1 MYIRRSEMKKFL
13 FIIVLILTSLPLLAQ
28 QYQQPYQQPYGNPT
42 YGNPAYGQPGYQQ
55 PTYNPQMGGQMMQG
69 GQPYNQYNQP
79 GYNPQMGGPMMRP
92 NQPMM
97 QNQQMMGG
105 MPPLPQPITDMRAAF
120 STGYIRVIGE
130 SEAGQRRY
138 AALRAAKVVAQRDLL
153 EVIQGVTVFGDT
165 TVQNGLLANDVI
177 RSTVQGFLQGA
188 RECGRYYDMTQGVGY
203 VCLEVG
209 TKSFVTTMFQDP
221 NARQAIMQAVPPAP
235 MYQPQVVP
243 PAPQVYDGLIVDTTG
258 TNFRPALINRIL
270 NDKGEILY
278 DPTKIAED
286 ILAQRGCGDYTNE
299 VGKAKAI
306 LSERGVRNPL
316 IVKAVGVVKFTDVK
330 VSDNDA
336 TTIFTSN
343 QKTNFLEGAKVVFVL
358 K

>member
-1 MYIRRSEMKKFL
+1 MKFSRL
-13 FIIVLILTSLPLLAQ
+13 LIILIFTLCSTFVFAQ
-28 QYQQPYQQPYGNPT
+28 QYNQPQPYN
-42 YGNPAYGQPGYQQ
+42 PGYQQ
-55 PTYNPQMGGQMMQG
+55 PYTPGYQQPQPYNQPPYGNMPYNPQM
-69 GQPYNQYNQP
+69 
-79 GYNPQMGGPMMRP
+79 R
-92 NQPMM
+92 QPMM
-97 QNQQMMGG
+97 QNQPMGQPMIQGG
-105 MPPLPQPITDMRAAF
+105 MPPLPQPITNPSAAF
-120 STGYIRVIGE
+120 SLGYMRVIGE

-153 EVIQGVTVFGDT
+153 EVIQGVTVSGDT
-165 TVQNGLLANDVI
+165 TVQNGLLVNDVI

-209 TKSFVTTMFQDP
+209 TKSFVTAMFRDQ
-221 NARQAIMQAVPPAP
+221 NARQAIFQAVSPAP
-235 MYQPQVVP
+235 SFQPQVVP
-243 PAPQVYDGLIVDTTG
+243 PTPQVYDGLIVDTTG

-299 VGKAKAI
+299 IGKAKAI
-306 LSERGVRNPL
+306 LSERGVNNPL
-316 IVKAVGVVKFTDVK
+316 IVKAIGVVKYTDVK
-330 VSDNDA
+330 ISADDA
-336 TTIFTSN
+336 TAVFASN

-358 K
+358 R

>member
-1 MYIRRSEMKKFL
+1 MKLNKFVFAILL
-13 FIIVLILTSLPLLAQ
+13 FIFMLFSLSVFAQ
-28 QYQQPYQQPYGNPT
+28 TYNQPYNQPYNPSYQQPAPYNQQAPNYNQPYNQQMMQQP
-42 YGNPAYGQPGYQQ
+42 GQY
-55 PTYNPQMGGQMMQG
+55 GGQMMQQPMQQPYGG
-69 GQPYNQYNQP
+69 GQ
-79 GYNPQMGGPMMRP
+79 YNPQMMQQ
-92 NQPMM
+92 QP
-97 QNQQMMGG
+97 QMMGG
-105 MPPLPQPITDMRAAF
+105 MPPLPQPITNPQAAF
-120 STGYIRVIGE
+120 ATGYIRVIGE

-153 EVIQGVTVFGDT
+153 EVIQGVTVAGDT
-165 TVQNGLLANDVI
+165 TVQNGLLVNDVI

-188 RECGRYYDMTQGVGY
+188 RECGRYYDMSQGVGY

-221 NARQAIMQAVPPAP
+221 NARQAIFNAVPPAP
-235 MYQPQVVP
+235 VFQPQIVP

-270 NDKGEILY
+270 NEKGEIIY

-299 VGKAKAI
+299 IGKAKAI

-316 IVKAVGVVKFTDVK
+316 VVKAVGVVKFTDVK
-330 VSDNDA
+330 VSGDDA
-336 TTIFTSN
+336 TAIFSSN